1 MIKTTLAFATGC
13 ILILVLP
20 TLPAIDWFW
29 MVILNILLFILK
41 PTRYLAIILI
51 AALWT
56 AWYSQTRLV
65 QQLEPGLIQQT
76 ITLTGIIDSIPK
88 KQHRTL
94 CFNITT
100 ADNQNITLPKKI
112 SLAWYRPYPDNL
124 RAGQRWQLDVKLKPP
139 HGMVNPGGFD
149 YESWLFSTGYW
160 RNRLHKTV

>member
-56 AWYSQTRLV
+56 AWYSQTRLE

-112 SLAWYRPYPDNL
+112 SLVPSLSRQSSRWPALATRCQTQTTPWHGESRWFRL
-124 RAGQRWQLDVKLKPP
+124 RI
-139 HGMVNPGGFD
+139 MVIF
-149 YESWLFSTGYW
+149 
-160 RNRLHKTV
+160 NRVLAQQAT